1 MYNALLAV
9 QYIGIIAIFFE
20 SWLVFKSWKDQL
32 RAYLFLSCLATLIIV
47 SEINNFAY
55 YNASG
60 GCARIL

>member
-1 MYNALLAV
+1 MTD
-9 QYIGIIAIFFE
+9 
-20 SWLVFKSWKDQL
+20 WLQVAFGACSGSRL
-32 RAYLFLSCLATLIIV
+32 RPAYEIIV